1 MNFIK
6 RYWPILGLG
15 FTLLIVTYY
24 IVHGHK
30 NIIKSSKTIAMIPP
44 YALQLKDVHY
54 VHDDPKKGAKWELD
68 AKKVRFSKDRSTI
81 FFFDFCLTVTSK
93 GEKTFDLKGQKGRY
107 ERQKSLIFL
116 SGNIKA
122 TDGKNCRLY
131 TDRLVFNE
139 KTSRA
144 YSDDPVKI
152 EGPFFNIRGKGF
164 VLDLKRKK
172 IEVLSDVKS
181 IIQKT
186 SH

>member
-68 AKKVRFSKDRSTI
+68 AKKGEI
-81 FFFDFCLTVTSK
+81 F
-93 GEKTFDLKGQKGRY
+93 
-107 ERQKSLIFL
+107 
-116 SGNIKA
+116 
-122 TDGKNCRLY
+122 
-131 TDRLVFNE
+131 
-139 KTSRA
+139 
-144 YSDDPVKI
+144 
-152 EGPFFNIRGKGF
+152 
-164 VLDLKRKK
+164 
-172 IEVLSDVKS
+172 
-181 IIQKT
+181 
-186 SH
+186 